1 VTAAPLTGPPPVT
14 SYSRA
19 VATVGVE
26 EQFLLLW
33 PDGEAA
39 NIAPQLLGWLP
50 EEVRARAGTAGYRVE
65 SATGMCAELSTV
77 GHNVSIGRRFLA
89 EAAADLGARLLAV
102 GVAPFG
108 VPGTDVTCGCHVT
121 VGLSDPDLGGAV
133 LERLRP
139 WLPALIGLTGNSPLW
154 RGRDTGSSS
163 HRYDLQRRR
172 PGFLPRQRGTDAERT
187 PGEGTAEAAG
197 GSDADHLLARL
208 SPARSAIE
216 IRLADTSPSVPD
228 AVLLAGLCRALVDT
242 AVEDELTG
250 CPALD
255 VPDGVLAAA
264 AVAAARTG
272 LAALV
277 VSPGEARLAPAGQ
290 VVDELM
296 TAVAPALEA
305 TGDADLLGD
314 LLADRLRRGS
324 GAERQRALWRMGRP
338 EAFVQALA
346 NLCAGVDS
354 HR

>member
-1 VTAAPLTGPPPVT
+1 MTAAPLTGPPPGA

-19 VATVGVE
+19 VATVSVE

-39 NIAPQLLGWLP
+39 SVAPQLLGWLP
-50 EEVRARAGTAGYRVE
+50 GEVRARAGNAGYRVE
-65 SATGMCAELSTV
+65 SATGVCAELATV

-108 VPGTDVTCGCHVT
+108 VPGADVTCGCHVT
-121 VGLSDPDLGGAV
+121 VGLTEPGLGGAV

-139 WLPALIGLTGNSPLW
+139 WLPALIALSGNSPLW

-163 HRYDLQRRR
+163 HRYLLKRRW
-172 PGFLPRQRGTDAERT
+172 PDFLPRQRGTDTARI
-187 PGEGTAEAAG
+187 PGEDTAEAAG
-197 GSDADHLLARL
+197 GSGGDHLLARL
-208 SPARSAIE
+208 SPARPAIE

-242 AVEDELTG
+242 AVDDELTG
-250 CPALD
+250 RPALD
-255 VPDGVLAAA
+255 VPDAVLAAA

-277 VSPGEARLAPAGQ
+277 VSPGEAALAPAGQ
-290 VVDELM
+290 VLDELM
-296 TAVAPALEA
+296 TAVGPALEA
-305 TGDADLLGD
+305 TGDAGLLGD

-338 EAFVQALA
+338 DAFVQALA

-354 HR
+354 HL